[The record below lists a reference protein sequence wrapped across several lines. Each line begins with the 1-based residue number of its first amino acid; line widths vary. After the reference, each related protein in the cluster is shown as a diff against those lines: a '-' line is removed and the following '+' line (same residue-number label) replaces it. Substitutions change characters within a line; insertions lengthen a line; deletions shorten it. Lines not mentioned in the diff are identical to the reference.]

1 MERNMR
7 DPQQVRTQNA
17 QQPLPEQA
25 VILAAQEAART
36 RANQQAQAARDTSAE
51 AALLAARAHELL
63 QKYRAGKAS
72 LDARVVEND
81 QWYRLRNWEH
91 INRSENPGDPEPVS
105 AWLLNC
111 LANKHADAMDN
122 YPEPVVL
129 PREAGDQADAQI
141 LSAVLPVILEQCGF
155 EQTYSDMWWRK
166 LKSGTGVLG
175 AFWNPAKNGG
185 LGDVDIR
192 CIDILN
198 LFWEPGVTDI
208 QDSQGVFH
216 VELRDNDNLLRQYPQ
231 LEGRLSTPTAEIAQ
245 YVHDDTIDT
254 AGKSAVVDWYYKRG
268 SVLHYAKIVNDV
280 VLYSSEGDAEY
291 AQRGFYDH
299 GKYPFVFD
307 TLFPCEG
314 APAGFGYLDVCKDA
328 QIYIDKLDQVI
339 LKNAI
344 MAGRPRWFVRQDGIV
359 NEQEYA
365 DWTRDFVHYQGTGN
379 PEEHIRPIEVAPLDG
394 SVITVRNNK
403 IDEMKETSG
412 NRDFSQGG
420 TTSGVTAA
428 SAIAAL
434 QEAGSKLSRDM
445 IKSSYRAFQQVC
457 YLVLELI
464 RQFYDE
470 PRSFRIVGEQGAIQY
485 IQYSNARIR
494 QQAPG
499 MEFGMQIPGRV
510 PVFDLQIRAQK
521 SNAFSTLA
529 QNELAKEF
537 YGLGFF
543 NPQLSDQALACL
555 EMMTF
560 DGKDRVVQRITQNGT
575 LYQQILVMQQ
585 QMAQMAAII
594 DAQNGTNLSGAR
606 GGDQSAREQTNP
618 PSDAQGAGGAVQTN
632 PLGGVAANQ
641 SGLSTAAQRRAQ
653 NSAAPRG

>member
-51 AALLAARAHELL
+51 AALLAAQAHELL

-111 LANKHADAMDN
+111 LANKHADAIDN

-166 LKSGTGVLG
+166 LKSGTGILG
-175 AFWNPAKNGG
+175 VFWNPAKNGG

-231 LEGRLSTPTAEIAQ
+231 LEGRLSTPTTEIAQ

-254 AGKSAVVDWYYKRG
+254 AGKSAVVDWYYKQG

-307 TLFPCEG
+307 TLFSCEG
-314 APAGFGYLDVCKDA
+314 TPTGFGYLDLCKEP
-328 QIYIDKLDQVI
+328 QMYIDRLNQVI
-339 LKNAI
+339 LKNAV
-344 MAGRPRWFVRQDGIV
+344 MASRPRWFVRQDGIV
-359 NEQEYA
+359 NEEEYA
-365 DWTRDFVHYQGTGN
+365 DWDRDFVHYTGSGD
-379 PEEHIRPIEVAPLDG
+379 PEEHIRPIQVKPVSDIFVNIL
-394 SVITVRNNK
+394 NNK
-403 IDEMKETSG
+403 IEELKETSG

-420 TTSGVTAA
+420 TIGGVTAA

-445 IKSSYRAFQQVC
+445 IKASYRAFTQVC
-457 YLVLELI
+457 YLIIELM

-470 PRSFRIVGEQGAIQY
+470 PRSFRVIGERGAQAFVL
-485 IQYSNARIR
+485 YSNARLR
-494 QQAPG
+494 PRAPSVEYG
-499 MEFGMQIPGRV
+499 VPMGGRV
-510 PVFDLQIRAQK
+510 PVFDIRIKPQK
-521 SNAFSTLA
+521 TNAFSKAA

-537 YGLGFF
+537 YSLGFF
-543 NPQLSDQALACL
+543 NPANAAQALICL
-555 EMMTF
+555 EMMDF
-560 DGKDRVVQRITQNGT
+560 EGKEMVVKRIAEQ
-575 LYQQILVMQQ
+575 
-585 QMAQMAAII
+585 AAKGVS
-594 DAQNGTNLSGAR
+594 AWR
-606 GGDQSAREQTNP
+606 G
-618 PSDAQGAGGAVQTN
+618 
-632 PLGGVAANQ
+632 
-641 SGLSTAAQRRAQ
+641 
-653 NSAAPRG
+653 